1 MLIRAFP
8 TYLQLLFKH
17 PLSFLHLFLVPAAVL
32 PGPLQSK
39 AKQWFP
45 HGVTF
50 PRPQQRAAAAALLR
64 SHLSVPGPHARPA
77 LHIFLPI
84 SFLPPLVICARH
96 RTSVKVRPWG
106 GVKSVDARPIEIQ
119 P

>member
-39 AKQWFP
+39 VKQWFP

-50 PRPQQRAAAAALLR
+50 PRPQHSALQPPHCCAPTSQCQGHTRALLCTFFCQFPSCR
-64 SHLSVPGPHARPA
+64 RLSYAPA
-77 LHIFLPI
+77 TESL
-84 SFLPPLVICARH
+84 S
-96 RTSVKVRPWG
+96 KPWG